1 MQQKY
6 CYDYPRPAV
15 TADVVALAG
24 SSLKEAKLLLIKR
37 EKPPFQDMWALPGG
51 FAEMDEDIE
60 TTAVRELEEETG
72 LRGGKVHQIGA
83 FGKVG
88 RDPRHRTVTVAFL
101 SALEG
106 IADVKGADDAS
117 DARWFPLEELPPLA
131 FDHEEIV
138 NQGVE
143 LWEKMDGKDRG

>member
-1 MQQKY
+1 MEKRKY

-24 SSLKEAKLLLIKR
+24 KKEEEISLLLIKR
-37 EKPPFQDMWALPGG
+37 KKPPFLDTWALPGG

-60 TTAVRELEEETG
+60 DTAIRELEEETG
-72 LRGGKVHQIGA
+72 LKGIEVHQIGA

-101 SALEG
+101 SCLDRKAIVE
-106 IADVKGADDAS
+106 ANDDAS
-117 DARWFPLEELPPLA
+117 DAQWFPLNDLPTLA
-131 FDHEEIV
+131 FDHADIV
-138 NQGVE
+138 KQGVE
-143 LWEKMDGKDRG
+143 LWLRLKS